1 MNELI
6 LNYLL
11 EVGYDYPAPVL
22 AAAIMARIDPSE
34 VETPV
39 VVENYFE
46 NEREFEICLAEV
58 SLIKDFLE
66 TSDPTFWD

>member
-22 AAAIMARIDPSE
+22 AAAVMARIDPSE
-34 VETPV
+34 VPTPV
-39 VVENYFE
+39 VKD
-46 NEREFEICLAEV
+46 EREFERCLAEV
-58 SLIKDFLE
+58 SLVKYFLE
-66 TSDPTFWD
+66 TSDPSFWE

>member
-22 AAAIMARIDPSE
+22 AAAVMARIDPSE
-34 VETPV
+34 VPTPV
-39 VVENYFE
+39 VIEDYFKD
-46 NEREFEICLAEV
+46 EREFERCLAEV
-58 SLIKDFLE
+58 SLVKYFLE
-66 TSDPTFWD
+66 TSDPSFWE